1 MVLSNENNIPLYIQL
16 AKILKKQINETMK
29 EDDKIPSEKEI
40 CDMYSVSRT
49 TVRLALATLEKEAL
63 IYRLQGKG
71 SFVSNSD
78 NIVKKDI
85 FNDEKKLIENK
96 KYEYILVTTSSV
108 STIIKKFDNKNTDKI
123 LYIQYLVLYNNEKV
137 MLIDYYFNYDIEK
150 NINEKFIE
158 NIAINDLLVCF
169 EEDISKY
176 CEKYIIENSS
186 IELSNKLDIK
196 LNTPLLCLE
205 KKFYDSNGAIIL
217 ECVKHI
223 VTERYEYSNL

>member
-205 KKFYDSNGAIIL
+205 KKFYDSNGVIIL